1 MPAKTIAV
9 TGATG
14 FLGRYLVSRLHR
26 DGASLRCWRRP
37 TSDLDGF
44 GSAADDI
51 EWIPGALPDAE
62 ASRQLVEGCQAVV
75 HAGLQRSGTSFR
87 DGEGDLVDYVETNL
101 LGTIRL
107 MEAALAAGV
116 ERFIFISTC
125 AVHERI
131 LDDRPLDE
139 AHPLWP
145 LTHYGAHKAAI
156 EKFIHSYG
164 FGHGFNVCSL
174 RPTGI
179 YGLARPATASKWY
192 GLVAAVVKGESVHC
206 QRGGKEV
213 HAADVAGAVATL
225 LEVDDI
231 AGEAFSCYDQYISE
245 FEVATLARELAGS
258 SAEIL
263 GEQRQPQHQII
274 NDKLRSQGTTFG
286 GQARLQETVGELIEA
301 VRRTKTSGD

>member
-1 MPAKTIAV
+1 
-9 TGATG
+9 
-14 FLGRYLVSRLHR
+14 
-26 DGASLRCWRRP
+26 
-37 TSDLDGF
+37 
-44 GSAADDI
+44 
-51 EWIPGALPDAE
+51 
-62 ASRQLVEGCQAVV
+62 
-75 HAGLQRSGTSFR
+75 
-87 DGEGDLVDYVETNL
+87 
-101 LGTIRL
+101 
-107 MEAALAAGV
+107 MEAARAAGV

-213 HAADVAGAVATL
+213 HADDVAGAVATL
-225 LEVDDI
+225 LEADDI

-274 NDKLRSQGTTFG
+274 NDKLRSQGATFG
-286 GQARLQETVGELIEA
+286 GQARLQETIGELIEA